1 MWNGAYAVRVP
12 GVVLAEA
19 SRPLFEWR
27 WVQRNADSIL
37 RRLGEHLSLTATALL
52 TGLIVSA
59 ALAVLSLR
67 WRWFYSLSLAGAG
80 ALYVIP
86 SLGAFALL
94 VPFFGLS
101 FTTAVIPLATYTLLI
116 LLRNIVT
123 GIEQVPTEVRE
134 AAIGLGFTRTRLLL
148 RVELPLALPVVI
160 AGLRVAAVTTIGLVT
175 VTSMLGMGGLGFFIR
190 QGIQTTTP
198 NPTAIIVGVGLSI
211 VLAVVVDLA
220 LWLSE
225 RALAPWAR
233 KVRA

>member
-1 MWNGAYAVRVP
+1 MP

>member
-1 MWNGAYAVRVP
+1 MRAI
-12 GVVLAEA
+12 VLAD
-19 SRPLFEWR
+19 SDRPLFEWR
-27 WVQRNADSIL
+27 WVERNADNIL
-37 RRLGEHLSLTATALL
+37 QRLGEHLALTATALAA
-52 TGLIVSA
+52 GLVVSI

-67 WRWFYSLSLAGAG
+67 WRWFYPVALAGAG

-123 GIEQVPTEVRE
+123 GIQQVPADVRE
-134 AAIGLGFTRTRLLL
+134 AAVGMGFTRARLLVS
-148 RVELPLALPVVI
+148 VELPLALPVVI

-198 NPTAIIVGVGLSI
+198 NPTAIIVGIVLSI
-211 VLAVVVDLA
+211 ALAVVVDFL

-225 RALAPWAR
+225 RLLAPWAR
-233 KVRA
+233 KKVRA

>member
-1 MWNGAYAVRVP
+1 MSEY
-12 GVVLAEA
+12 VLAA
-19 SRPLFEWR
+19 SDRPLFEWR
-27 WVQRNADSIL
+27 WVERNADEIVQ
-37 RRLGEHLSLTATALL
+37 RLGEHLALTAAALAI
-52 TGLIVSA
+52 GLVLSV

-67 WRWFYSLSLAGAG
+67 WRWFYAVSLGAAG

-123 GIEQVPTEVRE
+123 GIQQVPAEVRE
-134 AAIGLGFTRTRLLL
+134 AAVGMGFTRLRLLTQ
-148 RVELPLALPVVI
+148 VEFPLALPVVI

-175 VTSMLGMGGLGFFIR
+175 VTAMLGMGGLGFFIR

-198 NPTAIIVGVGLSI
+198 NPTAIIVGIGLSI
-211 VLAVVVDLA
+211 VLAVVVDAL

-233 KVRA
+233 KAGRA

>member
-1 MWNGAYAVRVP
+1 M
-12 GVVLAEA
+12 LAEA
-19 SRPLFEWR
+19 TRPLFEWR
-27 WVQRNADSIL
+27 WVDRNAHNIV
-37 RRLGEHLSLTATALL
+37 RRLGEHLSLTAAALAL
-52 TGLIVSA
+52 GLIVSV
-59 ALAVLSLR
+59 ALAVISLR

-123 GIEQVPTEVRE
+123 GVEQVPADVRE
-134 AAIGLGFTRTRLLL
+134 AAVGMGFTRMRLLL

-211 VLAVVVDLA
+211 VLAVVVDFL

-225 RALAPWAR
+225 RTLAPWAR
-233 KVRA
+233 KARG

>member
-1 MWNGAYAVRVP
+1 MNVI
-12 GVVLAEA
+12 VLAD
-19 SRPLFEWR
+19 SDRPLFEWR
-27 WVQRNADSIL
+27 WVERNADNIL
-37 RRLGEHLSLTATALL
+37 QRLGEHLSLTATALAI
-52 TGLIVSA
+52 GLVVSIG
-59 ALAVLSLR
+59 LAVLSLR
-67 WRWFYSLSLAGAG
+67 WRWFYPVALSTAG
-80 ALYVIP
+80 ALYVVP

-123 GIEQVPTEVRE
+123 GIEQVPADVRE
-134 AAIGLGFTRTRLLL
+134 AAVGMGFTRAKLLV

-198 NPTAIIVGVGLSI
+198 NPTAIIVGIGLSI
-211 VLAVVVDLA
+211 VLAVVVDLL

-225 RALAPWAR
+225 RALAPWTR
-233 KVRA
+233 KGRA

>member
-1 MWNGAYAVRVP
+1 MGEI
-12 GVVLAEA
+12 VLAE
-19 SRPLFEWR
+19 SNRPLFEWR
-27 WVQRNADSIL
+27 WVERNADDIL
-37 RRLGEHLSLTATALL
+37 QRLGEHLALTATALAI
-52 TGLIVSA
+52 GLVVSIG
-59 ALAVLSLR
+59 LAVLSLR
-67 WRWFYSLSLAGAG
+67 WRWFYPVALSTTG

-101 FTTAVIPLATYTLLI
+101 FTTAVIPLATYTLLN

-123 GIEQVPTEVRE
+123 GIQQVPADVRE
-134 AAIGLGFTRTRLLL
+134 AAVGMGFTRARLLVS
-148 RVELPLALPVVI
+148 VELPLALPVVI

-198 NPTAIIVGVGLSI
+198 NPTAIIVGIGLSI
-211 VLAVVVDLA
+211 VLAVVVDFL
-220 LWLSE
+220 LWTSE

-233 KVRA
+233 KKGRP

>member
-1 MWNGAYAVRVP
+1 MGEI
-12 GVVLAEA
+12 VLAE
-19 SRPLFEWR
+19 SNRPLFEWR
-27 WVQRNADSIL
+27 WVERNADDIL
-37 RRLGEHLSLTATALL
+37 QRLGEHLALTATALAI
-52 TGLIVSA
+52 GLVVSIG
-59 ALAVLSLR
+59 LAVLSLR
-67 WRWFYSLSLAGAG
+67 WRWFYPVALSTAG

-123 GIEQVPTEVRE
+123 GIQQVPADVRE
-134 AAIGLGFTRTRLLL
+134 AAVGMGFTRTRLLVS
-148 RVELPLALPVVI
+148 VELPLALPVVI

-198 NPTAIIVGVGLSI
+198 NPTAIIVGIGLSI
-211 VLAVVVDLA
+211 VLAVVVDFL
-220 LWLSE
+220 LWTSE

-233 KVRA
+233 KKGRT

>member
-1 MWNGAYAVRVP
+1 VVAEY
-12 GVVLAEA
+12 VLAE
-19 SRPLFEWR
+19 STRPLFEWR
-27 WVQRNADSIL
+27 WVERNADHIIQ
-37 RRLGEHLSLTATALL
+37 RLGEHLALTAVALGI
-52 TGLIVSA
+52 GLVVSIG
-59 ALAVLSLR
+59 LAVLSLR
-67 WRWFYSLSLAGAG
+67 WRWFYTVALAGAG

-123 GIEQVPTEVRE
+123 GIQQVPGEVRE
-134 AAIGLGFTRTRLLL
+134 AAVGMGFTRMKLLL
-148 RVELPLALPVVI
+148 QVELPLALPVVI

-175 VTSMLGMGGLGFFIR
+175 VTSMLGMGGLGYFIR
-190 QGIQTTTP
+190 QGIQTSSP
-198 NPTAIIVGVGLSI
+198 NPTAIIVGIGLSI
-211 VLAVVVDLA
+211 VLAVVVDLL

-233 KVRA
+233 KTRQGRPA

>member
-1 MWNGAYAVRVP
+1 M
-12 GVVLAEA
+12 LAA
-19 SRPLFEWR
+19 TNRPLFEWR
-27 WVQRNADSIL
+27 WVERNADEIV
-37 RRLGEHLSLTATALL
+37 RRLGEHLALTAAALAI
-52 TGLIVSA
+52 GLVVSV

-67 WRWFYSLSLAGAG
+67 WRWFHAVALGTAG

-94 VPFFGLS
+94 RPFFGLS

-123 GIEQVPTEVRE
+123 GIQQVPAEVRE
-134 AAIGLGFTRTRLLL
+134 AAIGMGFTRRRLLL
-148 RVELPLALPVVI
+148 RVEFPLALPVVI

-175 VTSMLGMGGLGFFIR
+175 VTAMLGMGGLGFFIR

-198 NPTAIIVGVGLSI
+198 NPTAIIVGLGLSI
-211 VLAVVVDLA
+211 VLAVLVDAL

-233 KVRA
+233 KAGRA

>member
-1 MWNGAYAVRVP
+1 
-12 GVVLAEA
+12 VLADA
-19 SRPLFEWR
+19 TRPLFEWR
-27 WVQRNADSIL
+27 WVERNADNIV
-37 RRLGEHLSLTATALL
+37 RRLGEHLSLTATALAI
-52 TGLIVSA
+52 GLVVSIG
-59 ALAVLSLR
+59 LAVLSLR
-67 WRWFYSLSLAGAG
+67 WRWFYGLTLAGAG

-101 FTTAVIPLATYTLLI
+101 FTSAVIPLATYTVLI
-116 LLRNIVT
+116 LVRNIVT
-123 GIEQVPTEVRE
+123 GIEQVPADVRE
-134 AAIGLGFTRTRLLL
+134 AAVGMGFTRSALLL

-198 NPTAIIVGVGLSI
+198 NPTAIIVGIGLSI
-211 VLAVVVDLA
+211 VLAVVVDFL
-220 LWLSE
+220 LWVSE

-233 KVRA
+233 KV